1 MEKKLHRVK
10 EGAKLAGVC
19 TGLAKYFNI
28 DVTIIRLVWALFVVL
43 GGSGILLYIVAAL
56 IIPEEPK
63 DQDFV
68 QVN

>member
-10 EGAKLAGVC
+10 EGEKLAGVC
-19 TGLAKYFNI
+19 TGLAKYLNI
-28 DVTIIRLVWALFVVL
+28 DVTIIRLIWALFVVL

-68 QVN
+68 EVN